1 MDVSAPRRRD
11 RARDPARGIPASE
24 LSALRLD
31 GDLFPIG
38 DSYAPFDTLVGPPE
52 RARSL
57 TPPRADRWIAELGT
71 AAWIWG
77 ASATEPRPPE
87 FCVIATER
95 TGGSGPSAV
104 REVILEPEDVVDLA
118 GVRLTTPL
126 RTAVELARVREEFGA
141 SELRVVREL
150 AALGDFRLEHAIA
163 VIERR
168 PNLHRKRRALQRL
181 GAALG

>member
-1 MDVSAPRRRD
+1 MDVSAPRRPSPGRD
-11 RARDPARGIPASE
+11 LASGIPASE

-31 GDLFPIG
+31 GDLFTLG
-38 DSYAPFDTLVGPPE
+38 DSYAPFDTVVGPPE

-77 ASATEPRPPE
+77 ASPAAPRPAE

-95 TGGSGPSAV
+95 VGGSGPSAV
-104 REVILEPEDVVDLA
+104 REVILEPVDVVELA

-126 RTAVELARVREEFGA
+126 RTAVELARVRDEFGA
-141 SELRVVREL
+141 SDLQVVREL
-150 AALGDFRLEHAIA
+150 AALGDFGLEQATA

-168 PNLHRKRRALQRL
+168 PNLHRKRRAMSRL
-181 GAALG
+181 AAALL